1 MSTTKTNESPNPAN
15 IAQLSDEETHT
26 LLTTALGR
34 IFQHIDLTFDEMY
47 QVMLIIMQGRCSDA
61 MMGVF

>member
-1 MSTTKTNESPNPAN
+1 MTTATTPDD
-15 IAQLSDEETHT
+15 IAQLSDDDVHK

-47 QVMLIIMQGRCSDA
+47 PSHAYHHARQM
-61 MMGVF
+61 